1 MTHTICE
8 IHHAQHTGGILVQ
21 HTDYWY
27 QAVVTDG
34 TGPQVLAE
42 TPRRRRNDRTRAAAA
57 REDLAELA
65 RALRRDGWE
74 PLEGRIDGLPRF
86 QRPQSMRGVFSS

>member
-34 TGPQVLAE
+34 AGPQVLAE
-42 TPRRRRNDRTRAAAA
+42 TPRRRNDRSRAAAA
-57 REDLAELA
+57 RADLAELE
-65 RALRRDGWE
+65 RALRSQGWE
-74 PLEGRIDGLPRF
+74 PLDGQIDGLPRF
-86 QRPQSMRGVFSS
+86 RRSR

>member
-1 MTHTICE
+1 MPHTIFVM
-8 IHHAQHTGGILVQ
+8 HDVQHTGGVLVQ

-34 TGPQVLAE
+34 SGSQVLAE
-42 TPRRRRNDRTRAAAA
+42 TPRRRTGRTRAAAA
-57 REDLAELA
+57 REDLAELE

-86 QRPQSMRGVFSS
+86 QQSQSVRGVVSS

>member
-1 MTHTICE
+1 MTHMICE
-8 IHHAQHTGGILVQ
+8 IHHAQHTGGVLVQ

-34 TGPQVLAE
+34 AGPQVLAE
-42 TPRRRRNDRTRAAAA
+42 TPRRRNDCARAAAA
-57 REDLAELA
+57 RTDLEELEC
-65 RALRRDGWE
+65 ALRRDGWE

-86 QRPQSMRGVFSS
+86 RRPR